1 LKWRIL
7 CIGKDRKGGYAPL
20 IADYLARLQRTRNV
34 TLEVVA
40 EASGDDARAR
50 AAEAD
55 ALRRRL
61 RERESIVVLDEGGL
75 ELTSTGLAER
85 LAKAERAAGRDLCF
99 ILGGASGLDPALKR
113 EADWRLSLSRMT
125 LPHLL
130 ARLVLLEQLYR
141 AETILRGEPYSK

>member
-1 LKWRIL
+1 VRWRIL
-7 CIGKDRKGGYAPL
+7 CIGRDRKGLYAPL
-20 IADYLARLQRTRNV
+20 IADYLARLQRTRSV
-34 TLEVVA
+34 SLEVVA

-50 AAEAD
+50 ATEAA

-61 RERESIVVLDEGGL
+61 RDREMAVALDEGGL

-85 LAKAERAAGRDLCF
+85 LAKAERASGRDLCF
-99 ILGGASGLDPALKR
+99 LLGGASGLDEALKR
-113 EADWRLSLSRMT
+113 EAEWILSLSRLT

-141 AETILRGEPYSK
+141 CETILRGEPYSK